1 MTHSL
6 TRRELAFAGGGVA
19 MTGLAAAGL
28 SGKTESETGTSAV
41 RKPLLPHQS
50 TGESFDSVSLRRYDG
65 DFKDKSRAFHDA
77 YEEMRE
83 RKISVLIVP
92 TTTNSGADHWAC
104 QTPIWDRKNE
114 LPEGATI
121 AGEGAVSGFAKVIG
135 PQVVYE
141 GDRSIIEMDYTAAK
155 GRGYA
160 LPRNIRDVAFMWTE
174 LDAFGFVYGNDPRR
188 YAASDSDSVSYI
200 MHLRLTGTG
209 SFGYVGSKKGPLN
222 GDGVALAKAMGFY
235 CGSGWF
241 PGGPCR
247 RTFWLRGCDD
257 ATIRMRRG
265 GGGRFVMQEAAN
277 TFGSNLLVETNWVGF
292 GNSDYQSEEEYAFW
306 DSGNGSRFT
315 FGHVELTSSGSA
327 QKALIY
333 VNGSQS
339 RFLGGTLNGVQGN
352 KGVPL
357 FHVGPGAQDVIMD
370 GTICLN
376 DMSSQAPTYS
386 PPANGYAFGDPGRNG
401 RVLIRGA
408 NVHMRQLAA
417 ANPRVLC
424 AEDWPDSVEA
434 VRTPLRRWDA
444 PSVITPRGLFSK
456 GAVYTPRGIVP
467 PQNGFATIFPEVV
480 ADTSVAEGFVWRLIA
495 GKSNM
500 VFSLAAG
507 STFGIGDHV
516 RIFYR
521 VRSRSTKGWNMV
533 VKINDQLHATIGHAN
548 SAGEWRIEQ
557 LVIDTAAMKHGDTLG
572 FWAMGQA
579 DADAFIEFLGWE
591 NQG

>member
-1 MTHSL
+1 MMEMAAIAAPATL
-6 TRRELAFAGGGVA
+6 TSQTAGQP
-19 MTGLAAAGL
+19 LKAGDSTRPL
-28 SGKTESETGTSAV
+28 VGPSSDAV
-41 RKPLLPHQS
+41 PA
-50 TGESFDSVSLRRYDG
+50 SVSLRRYDG

-83 RKISVLIVP
+83 RGIGTLVVP
-92 TTTNSGADHWAC
+92 RTTNSGADHWSC
-104 QTPIWDRKNE
+104 QTPIWDRQHE
-114 LPEGATI
+114 LPEGATMM
-121 AGEGAVSGFAKVIG
+121 GETAVSGFAKVLG

-141 GDRSIIEMDYTAAK
+141 GDRAIIEMDYTNSKAF
-155 GRGYA
+155 GYA
-160 LPRNIRDVAFMWTE
+160 LPRNIRDMAFMWTE
-174 LDAFGFVYGNDPRR
+174 LKALGFLYGNNPRG
-188 YAASDSDSVSYI
+188 YAASDSDTVSYI

-209 SFGYVGSKKGPLN
+209 SFGYVGSAKGPLN

-247 RTFWLRGCDD
+247 RTFWFRGCDD
-257 ATIRMRRG
+257 TTIRMRRG
-265 GGGRFVMQEAAN
+265 GGGRFIMQEAAN
-277 TFGSNLLVETNWVGF
+277 TFGSNLIVESNWIAC
-292 GNSDYQSEEEYAFW
+292 GNPDFQSEDEYAFW
-306 DSGNGSRFT
+306 DGGNGSRYT
-315 FGHVELTSSGSA
+315 FGHIEVTSAGPA

-333 VNGSQS
+333 VNGAQS
-339 RFLGGTLNGVQGN
+339 RFVGGTLNGVRGRT
-352 KGVPL
+352 GMPL
-357 FHVGPGAQDVIMD
+357 FHVGPNAQDVIMD
-370 GTICLN
+370 GVVCLN
-376 DMSSQAPTYS
+376 DLPAQAPTFS

-424 AEDWPDSVEA
+424 AEDWPDSPEA
-434 VRTPLRRWDA
+434 VRSPLRRWDA

-467 PQNGFATIFPEVV
+467 PQNGFATIFPDVV

-533 VKINDQLHATIGHAN
+533 VKINDQPHATIGHATT
-548 SAGEWRIEQ
+548 AGDWRIEQ